1 MRVVVVHGRYRSV
14 APSGENR
21 VVDQEVRMLREA
33 GHDVRS
39 YERHSDDI
47 ADWPARRRALLVMS
61 SVRNGPVRAELAAYL
76 RRERPDVV
84 HVHNTF
90 PLLSPSV
97 LLACHDVGVPAVA
110 TVHNYK
116 LLCASG
122 DFYRDGAPCHDC
134 ADGQVSP
141 ALRHGC
147 YRASHVATLP
157 VAAGLVLNRRL
168 WQQLVSAYL
177 LISESQR
184 ALLQGLALP
193 EERVFVKPNFVDR
206 AEVSPVP
213 REHLVAHLGRLDEA
227 KGIRLTMAAWEL
239 HERMSPDS
247 RLQLVVAGGGPLE
260 DLVRDWA
267 AGRERVRMV
276 GTLDPAG
283 VGDLLDR
290 SLLAVVPSAWEE
302 VFGLVAV
309 EAMAHGAV
317 PVAPA
322 RGSFPEL
329 VRDGWD
335 GVLFEPGSAV
345 DLARVLGRADRDPG
359 HHLELGERARATSR
373 RRFSRERNLEQLLSI
388 YRYAIAHPA
397 GRTSHVSRPAHGPRT
412 ARPAPATEG

>member
-1 MRVVVVHGRYRSV
+1 MKVVVVHGRYRSV

-21 VVDQEVRMLREA
+21 VVDQEVRMLLDA
-33 GHDVRS
+33 GHDVQT

-47 ADWPARRRALLVMS
+47 GDWPARRRAMLPLH
-61 SVRNGPVRAELAAYL
+61 SVRNGPVRGDLAAYL
-76 RRERPDVV
+76 ERERPDVV

-90 PLLSPSV
+90 PLLSASV
-97 LLACHDVGVPAVA
+97 LLACHDARVPAVA

-122 DFYRDGAPCHDC
+122 DFYRDGSPCHEC
-134 ADGQVSP
+134 ADGRVGP

-147 YRASHVATLP
+147 YRASHVATVP
-157 VAAGLVLNRRL
+157 VAAGLVLNRRI

-177 LISESQR
+177 LISDSQR
-184 ALLQGLALP
+184 QLLRGLALP

-206 AEVSPVP
+206 AEAAGTP

-227 KGIRLTMAAWEL
+227 KGVRLTMAAWEQ
-239 HERMSPDS
+239 HERSAPGS
-247 RLQLVVAGGGPLE
+247 RLRLVIAGGGPLE
-260 DLVRDWA
+260 DLVREWA
-267 AGRERVRMV
+267 SRRSHVRFV
-276 GTLDPAG
+276 GTLEPAA
-283 VGDLLDR
+283 VGELLDR
-290 SLLAVVPSAWEE
+290 ALLAVVPSAWEE

-335 GVLFEPGSAV
+335 GVLFEPGSAAA
-345 DLARVLGRADRDPG
+345 LARVLGQADRDPE
-359 HHLELGERARATSR
+359 HHLALGARARATSR
-373 RRFSRERNLEQLLSI
+373 RRFSPERNLDQLLAV

-397 GRTSHVSRPAHGPRT
+397 GRTSHAPRPHTDRAVS
-412 ARPAPATEG
+412 PAPATEG

>member
-1 MRVVVVHGRYRSV
+1 MKVVVVHGRYRSV

-21 VVDQEVRMLREA
+21 VVDQEVRMLRDA
-33 GHDVRS
+33 GHEVHA

-47 ADWPARRRALLVMS
+47 ADWPARRRVLLPMH
-61 SVRNGPVRAELAAYL
+61 SVRNGPVRGDLAAYL
-76 RRERPDVV
+76 LRERPDVV

-90 PLLSPSV
+90 PLLSASV
-97 LLACHDVGVPAVA
+97 LLACHDAGVPAVA

-122 DFYRDGAPCHDC
+122 DFYRDGAPCHEC
-134 ADGQVSP
+134 ADGQVAP

-147 YRASHVATLP
+147 YRASRAATVP
-157 VAAGLVLNRRL
+157 VAAGLVLNRRI

-177 LISESQR
+177 LISASQR
-184 ALLQGLALP
+184 DLLRGLALP

-206 AEVSPVP
+206 AEVAPGP

-227 KGIRLTMAAWEL
+227 KGIRVTMAAWEH
-239 HERMSPDS
+239 HERTSPGS
-247 RLQLVVAGGGPLE
+247 RLRLVIAGGGPLE
-260 DLVRDWA
+260 DLVREWA
-267 AGRERVRMV
+267 ARRSHVQFV
-276 GTLDPAG
+276 GTLDPVG
-283 VGDLLDR
+283 VGALLDR
-290 SLLAVVPSAWEE
+290 ALLAVVPSAWEE

-329 VRDGWD
+329 LRDGWD
-335 GVLFEPGSAV
+335 GVLFEPGSAA
-345 DLARVLGRADRDPG
+345 DLARVLVEADRDPE
-359 HHLELGERARATSR
+359 HHLALGARARATSR
-373 RRFSRERNLEQLLSI
+373 RRFSRERNLDQLLSV

-397 GRTSHVSRPAHGPRT
+397 GRTSHAPRPDSAPRT
-412 ARPAPATEG
+412 VSPAPAVEG